1 MLFAQNKKIESLV
14 CNKCQG
20 TGYLHFNRCPQC
32 KKMHSGFF
40 YNNLFVYFGK
50 SITFYNIELHKARNV
65 LNMARI
71 IGALVFWLGFWAV
84 LFFSVWQSDKS
95 FDRLFT
101 VSFWLDDREQIRILF
116 WLGVIALGYLF
127 YRLTVQNVPR
137 KELDYKFLTKNKE
150 KTDISVFNWESIK
163 KISHKDKL
171 DFSKFITP
179 QTEKVLENSFLLA
192 KKYNTSQIT
201 ALHIFYI
208 LLSNTEIMGIFVR
221 LGISVKSVQSHVTS
235 LLEKNKNNT
244 QNNGNY
250 FGDDFWQI
258 LFNAFDIS
266 VDFKD
271 SSIRTSEL
279 LLATVRQSE
288 PIQEMLYDVE
298 VENQKLNNVVEW
310 IRMKEVLYDEYHKFR
325 KAASSVSKY
334 GMDRAM
340 TSVATPYLNNYSKD
354 LTLYAKYGH
363 LSSCVA
369 REKEIA
375 EIFNIIESGNENV
388 V

>member
-163 KISHKDKL
+163 KISHK
-171 DFSKFITP
+171 F
-179 QTEKVLENSFLLA
+179 
-192 KKYNTSQIT
+192 
-201 ALHIFYI
+201 
-208 LLSNTEIMGIFVR
+208 R
-221 LGISVKSVQSHVTS
+221 RKSVF
-235 LLEKNKNNT
+235 LI
-244 QNNGNY
+244 
-250 FGDDFWQI
+250 WC
-258 LFNAFDIS
+258 
-266 VDFKD
+266 FKAMRF
-271 SSIRTSEL
+271 SRT
-279 LLATVRQSE
+279 
-288 PIQEMLYDVE
+288 
-298 VENQKLNNVVEW
+298 
-310 IRMKEVLYDEYHKFR
+310 
-325 KAASSVSKY
+325 
-334 GMDRAM
+334 
-340 TSVATPYLNNYSKD
+340 
-354 LTLYAKYGH
+354 
-363 LSSCVA
+363 
-369 REKEIA
+369 
-375 EIFNIIESGNENV
+375 
-388 V
+388 